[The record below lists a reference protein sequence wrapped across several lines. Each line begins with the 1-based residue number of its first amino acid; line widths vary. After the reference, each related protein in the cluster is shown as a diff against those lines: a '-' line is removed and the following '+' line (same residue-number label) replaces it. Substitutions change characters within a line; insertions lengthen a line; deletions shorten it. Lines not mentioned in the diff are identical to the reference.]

1 MHKLNVCGL
10 SCPHPVLRV
19 KEAIDAGKLPLQVI
33 VDAGA
38 PLENIKRMAENIGL
52 NINEAPAGQGAYVL
66 ELTRT

>member
-1 MHKLNVCGL
+1 MNKLDVCGL

-38 PLENIKRMAENIGL
+38 PRENIKRMAENFGL
-52 NINEAPAGQGAYVL
+52 NINEAPAEQGTYVL